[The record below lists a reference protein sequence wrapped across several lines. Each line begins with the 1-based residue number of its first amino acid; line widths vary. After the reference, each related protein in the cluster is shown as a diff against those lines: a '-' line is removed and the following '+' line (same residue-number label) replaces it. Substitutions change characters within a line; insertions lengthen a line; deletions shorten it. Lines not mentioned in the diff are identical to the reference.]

1 MMMMMWQ
8 EEGQQTTEKQL
19 VQFFILF
26 THTHTH
32 TLALS
37 FASDQMKALIV
48 LIVGLLV
55 LVHSALSVVLRMVWR
70 GDSGWFGV

>member
-1 MMMMMWQ
+1 MMMMMMWQ

-26 THTHTH
+26 THTHTRS
-32 TLALS
+32 LS